1 MFIIGLTGGIAS
13 GKSTV
18 AGMLSAKGALVICAD
33 QISREV
39 VEPGRP
45 AWRELVEWLGREIL
59 QEDGTIDRARLG
71 QIVFHDPAARRKLNA
86 IVHPRVGEEIAARTE
101 RLRRENP
108 GAVLVYDIPLLIEAG
123 MQDLT
128 DLVLLVYVTPEVQLK
143 RLQERDGL
151 SREEALARIRS
162 QMPLKKKRQ
171 YARVII
177 DNSGTLEE
185 TARQVD
191 RFWENLQVE
200 LQGRQ

>member
-86 IVHPRVGEEIAARTE
+86 IVHPRWENRRRTE
-101 RLRRENP
+101 RLP
-108 GAVLVYDIPLLIEAG
+108 GESRGGAGLRHPLLIEAG

-128 DLVLLVYVTPEVQLK
+128 DLVLLVYGNP
-143 RLQERDGL
+143 GCP
-151 SREEALARIRS
+151 A
-162 QMPLKKKRQ
+162 
-171 YARVII
+171 
-177 DNSGTLEE
+177 
-185 TARQVD
+185 
-191 RFWENLQVE
+191 
-200 LQGRQ
+200 